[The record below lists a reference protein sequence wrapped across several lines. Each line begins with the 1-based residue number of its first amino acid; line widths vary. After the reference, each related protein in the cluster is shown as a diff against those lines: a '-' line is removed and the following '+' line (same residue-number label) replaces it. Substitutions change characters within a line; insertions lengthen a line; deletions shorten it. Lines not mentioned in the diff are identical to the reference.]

1 MTPTMTQRTVRG
13 IDVHHDGGFVL
24 ATLRQRN
31 FALLWT
37 AGLISYIG
45 DWVLLTALPVFVYE
59 RTGET
64 LASGLVLMMYALST
78 LLVGS
83 IAGVFVDRWDRR
95 RTLVWVNLLQAVLIP
110 F

>member
-1 MTPTMTQRTVRG
+1 M
-13 IDVHHDGGFVL
+13 I
-24 ATLRQRN
+24 AILRQRN
-31 FALLWT
+31 FGLLWT

-59 RTGET
+59 RTTST

-83 IAGVFVDRWDRR
+83 IAGVTSSRRAADGDRH
-95 RTLVWVNLLQAVLIP
+95 
-110 F
+110 